1 MSQDNYQ
8 ISKLEM
14 TITLFSMIIGV
25 GILTLPRALAS
36 AVGTPD
42 GWISIIISAAI
53 NMLMVIFI
61 VKLHRNFPNL
71 NVIQFICSSSRGKW
85 IGKPLGLFFTIYFIF
100 FLGYEARVLSLVI
113 RMYLLNQ
120 TPSEVTVVLIFL
132 VTTYAV
138 TKGVQG
144 IIHLNLLFLPFLSI
158 GLCML
163 IIFNLPEAQFDVIR
177 PIAAEGLRPILM
189 GLQETLFSFAGI
201 EILFFF
207 LAFMKLKDMKAA
219 SFNVGIALVASLYLV
234 LTILCYAILSFKGT
248 EIVVFP
254 LVSLAKEVEIIEGV
268 IESYDP
274 LMFTIWIMTI
284 FNTMAIAHFLA
295 TKIMKDEFLKKTRFS
310 TIAIG
315 ITFIAFISTFIP
327 NSIQEASM
335 MGEYISY
342 FGLGLTIVSLLVG
355 YLFVWLKKSSK
366 KQAKSEAM

>member
-1 MSQDNYQ
+1 MNENNYQ

-14 TITLFSMIIGV
+14 TIALISMIIGV
-25 GILTLPRALAS
+25 GILTLPRVLAA

-53 NMLMVIFI
+53 NMLMVYLI

-71 NVIQFICSSSRGKW
+71 TILQFICRYSIGKW
-85 IGKPLGLFFTIYFIF
+85 IGKPLGVFFTIYFIL

-113 RMYLLNQ
+113 RMYLLNR
-120 TPSEVTVVLIFL
+120 TPSEAAVVLIFL
-132 VTTYAV
+132 ATTYAA

-144 IIHLNLLFLPFLSI
+144 IIHLNLLFFPFLLT
-158 GLCML
+158 GLSML

-201 EILFFF
+201 EILFFL

-219 SFNVGIALVASLYLV
+219 SFNVGIALVAGLYLV
-234 LTILCYAILSFKGT
+234 LTILSYAVLSFKVT
-248 EIVVFP
+248 EILVFP
-254 LVSLAKEVEIIEGV
+254 IVSLAKEVEIIEGV
-268 IESYDP
+268 IERYDP
-274 LMFTIWIMTI
+274 LMFTFWIMTI
-284 FNTMAIAHFLA
+284 FNTMAITHFLA
-295 TKIMKDEFLKKTRFS
+295 TKIIKDEFLKKTRFS

-315 ITFIAFISTFIP
+315 ITFMAFICTFIP
-327 NSIQEASM
+327 NSIQETFM
-335 MGEYISY
+335 MGEYIAY
-342 FGLGLTIVSLLVG
+342 LGLGLIIVSLLVG

-366 KQAKSEAM
+366 KQVESEVI